1 MILFGI
7 LKLPTSLLL
16 DFKIFLGFID
26 LFGFPLRITTFF
38 FIKTFSSELHE
49 PHGKVGSRSKGTGVD
64 GGHQENK
71 AL

>member
-26 LFGFPLRITTFF
+26 SFGFPLRITTFF
-38 FIKTFSSELHE
+38 FIKTFSSELRE
-49 PHGKVGSRSKGTGVD
+49 PHGKLGRRSKGTGVD